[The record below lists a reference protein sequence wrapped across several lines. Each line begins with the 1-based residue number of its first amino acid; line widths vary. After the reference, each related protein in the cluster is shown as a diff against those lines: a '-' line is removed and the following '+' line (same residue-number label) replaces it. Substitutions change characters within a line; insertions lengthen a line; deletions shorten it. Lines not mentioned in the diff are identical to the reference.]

1 MRYTKPAIFTI
12 FKTLGFVHVTKRG
25 RMDINAIQTAL
36 REAGIDG
43 WLFYDFHNRDAIA
56 ARILNMD
63 TSRFASRRWFYYIPA
78 QGEAQKL
85 VHRIEPWR
93 CDHLPGE
100 KHVYLPWQQL
110 RESLRRMLGNAKRVA
125 MQYSPLNNI
134 PYVSIVDAGT
144 VDLVRSFGIE
154 VVSSGDLVG
163 RFEAHLSMEDWE
175 SHKQA
180 GAVLQMVKDEAFLEV
195 ARRIKAGEHPREVE
209 IQHFMHDMM
218 RANDMHWEDG
228 PIVAINEHAAD
239 PHFEPTEENSHPM
252 KEGDLLLIDLWAK
265 KNTPGGIYYDV
276 TWMGYIGTEVPSRI
290 TEIFHVARD
299 ARDAGL
305 NMVRERF
312 ASGTPL
318 AGWEVDDAVRNVI
331 VDAGYGEYFVHRT
344 GHNIG
349 LEVHGNGGH
358 IDNLETMDERL
369 ILPGT
374 CFSIEPGIYMEQQK
388 MGFRT
393 EIDVFVTDEGSVE
406 VTGDIQR
413 EVIPILTLV

>member
-1 MRYTKPAIFTI
+1 
-12 FKTLGFVHVTKRG
+12 
-25 RMDINAIQTAL
+25 MDLHAIQTAL

-56 ARILNMD
+56 ARILKMD

-78 QGEAQKL
+78 EGEPQKL

-93 CDHLPGE
+93 CDHLPGV
-100 KHVYLPWQQL
+100 KHVYLPWPQL
-110 RESLRRMLGNAKRVA
+110 RESLRSMLGDAKTIA
-125 MQYSPLNNI
+125 MQYSPMNNI

-144 VDLVRSFGIE
+144 VELIRSFGVE

-163 RFEAHLSMEDWE
+163 RFEAHLSMEDWR
-175 SHKQA
+175 SHQEA
-180 GAVLQMVKDEAFLEV
+180 GAIMQMIKDETFREV
-195 ARRIKAGEHPREVE
+195 ARRIASGQHPREVE
-209 IQHFMHDMM
+209 IQRFMHELM
-218 RANDMHWEDG
+218 RTNNMHWEDG

-239 PHFEPTEENSHPM
+239 PHFEPTEENSVEM
-252 KEGDLLLIDLWAK
+252 KEGDLLLLDLWAK
-265 KNTPGGIYYDV
+265 KNEPGAIYYDI
-276 TWMGYIGTEVPSRI
+276 TWMGFIGTEVPERI
-290 TEIFHVARD
+290 STIFNVARD
-299 ARDAGL
+299 ARNAGL
-305 NMVRERF
+305 DMVRERF

-318 AGWEVDDAVRNVI
+318 AGWEVDDAVRKVI

-374 CFSIEPGIYMEQQK
+374 CFSIEPGIYMEHERL
-388 MGFRT
+388 GFRT

-406 VTGDIQR
+406 VVGAIQDS
-413 EVIPILTLV
+413 VIPILTLA